1 MFDEFDRIAVRA
13 SWLLIAMS
21 LVYLAV
27 QIVRAAHVWPFA

>member
-21 LVYLAV
+21 VLYLAV
-27 QIVRAAHVWPFA
+27 QVWRAAHVWPF